1 MYYKIASILLKS
13 LLLFIILCNAN
24 SNAQSKLEGIIKDS
38 ITKNNIPFVNVAYE
52 ALNVGTMS
60 NNEGYFNLKKIDS
73 LKFIQ
78 ISSVGY
84 ESKRVNIATLSKI
97 IYLRPKI
104 ESLEEVVINSKQL
117 KYTKNIKLG
126 LKQTLKIRTGLPFG
140 YEFSS
145 YIENTAKKRGLIKE
159 VILNLNKAPTY
170 DFLATY
176 NVKFYNFDS
185 IKKQPGKLIYNENIF
200 ITPENRTYILK
211 IDVEKLRIKLPIE
224 GICIGIEV
232 VNKENYKITSMST
245 IAPKINFT
253 HTKQKYSTWL
263 RFMNKNWILST
274 NESHAKKGIF
284 VNANINITA
293 LIEN

>member
-1 MYYKIASILLKS
+1 MYYKIVSILLKS

-24 SNAQSKLEGIIKDS
+24 SNAQSKVEGIIKNS

-52 ALNVGTMS
+52 ALNVGTIS

-84 ESKRVNIATLSKI
+84 ESKRVNIETLSKI
-97 IYLRPKI
+97 IYLSPKI
-104 ESLEEVVINSKQL
+104 ESLQEVVINSKKL

-126 LKQTLKIRTGLPFG
+126 LEQTLKIRTGLPFG

-145 YIENTAKKRGLIKE
+145 YIENTYKKRGLIKE
-159 VILNLNKAPTY
+159 VILNLNKAVKY

-176 NVKFYNFDS
+176 NVKFYSFDS

-232 VNKENYKITSMST
+232 VNKENYKTKSMSI

-253 HTKQKYSTWL
+253 HTKQKCSTWM

-274 NESHAKKGIF
+274 NESHAKKGQF